1 MRNGYGTLPPQ
12 EAAKEL
18 FESMF
23 SPAIVMLLAGF
34 TLAAALTKHDISR
47 RAATFVLSRAGTH
60 PATILLA
67 CMGIATFSS
76 MWITN
81 VAAPPLCFSV
91 IQVETYE
98 STQYLYDLLIII
110 Y

>member
-1 MRNGYGTLPPQ
+1 MRDGYVILPPQ
-12 EAAKEL
+12 KAAKEL

-91 IQVETYE
+91 IQVERHMK
-98 STQYLYDLLIII
+98 IRGI
-110 Y
+110 YMIYQ